1 MYKRSIQQLRS
12 KINKISHIM
21 SKLSPSIMIV
31 KAFAILNGLRNVK
44 RNNDGYDVMN
54 DIQNNGLVMTKTVK
68 TLLTENIFTDK
79 FNNFSNDNNLNYFV
93 PKINFIRKSA
103 NYCQTNLNNENNKL
117 NCDKSVMYFYET
129 IPKLEIYEQITIL
142 RTVVENTQNYPY
154 LKDIDVHY
162 LKKLLEFLERT
173 YFGSV

>member
-54 DIQNNGLVMTKTVK
+54 DIQNNGLVMDETVK

-93 PKINFIRKSA
+93 QKINFIRKK
-103 NYCQTNLNNENNKL
+103 CE
-117 NCDKSVMYFYET
+117 
-129 IPKLEIYEQITIL
+129 
-142 RTVVENTQNYPY
+142 
-154 LKDIDVHY
+154 
-162 LKKLLEFLERT
+162 LL
-173 YFGSV
+173 